1 MNIQLR
7 DGTALTA
14 LLVTGGPRFVQGQSR
29 DTLSFVFPATES
41 MEALD
46 AAFSAENCERITLR
60 EEGGAEHIHQAY
72 TVRAELKKEAVET
85 APATAEA
92 PAAYEERITV
102 SMSQRNYSEGQIA
115 SLQDTVD
122 TLVLDTLLGGEDHV

>member
-1 MNIQLR
+1 MKITLANGAELNPI
-7 DGTALTA
+7 
-14 LLVTGGPRFVQGQSR
+14 LVTGSHKYVQGQNR
-29 DTLSFVFPATES
+29 DTLSFVFPAS
-41 MEALD
+41 AGMDALD
-46 AAFSAENCERITLR
+46 AAFTSAACEVITIQ
-60 EEGGAEHIHQAY
+60 EDSGTEFIHQAY